1 MPMVDRV
8 ALFVTCLGDTL
19 FPQVGQATVAV
30 LERLGVTVD
39 FPREQTCCGQLHV
52 NAGYAR
58 EGLALARRFVEV
70 FDGYDVVVTPSGSCA
85 AHVRTSYPELLGDL
99 TGGVPQRVVELSELL
114 SREGHE
120 DLGATWP
127 GRVTYHPTCHSL
139 RLLGLGDAST
149 RLLRAVA
156 GLELVELSEAD
167 VCCGFGGTFAVKNA
181 DVSSAM
187 LADKIAAIEVS
198 GADAVCAC
206 DSSCLMHIGG
216 GLEKRGSRVRAVHL
230 AEILASVA

>member
-1 MPMVDRV
+1 MVDRV

-30 LERLGVTVD
+30 LERLGVAVD
-39 FPREQTCCGQLHV
+39 FPREQTCCGQMHV
-52 NAGYAR
+52 NAGYAP
-58 EGLALARRFVEV
+58 EGLSLARRFVEV
-70 FDGYDVVVTPSGSCA
+70 FDGWDVIVTPSGSCA
-85 AHVRTSYPELLGDL
+85 AHVRMHYPELLGDDAR
-99 TGGVPQRVVELSELL
+99 GVPERVVELSELL
-114 SREGHE
+114 AREGQE
-120 DLGATWP
+120 NLGASWP

-139 RLLGLGDAST
+139 RLLGLGDAPT
-149 RLLRAVA
+149 RLLRGVA

-187 LADKIAAIEVS
+187 LADKIAAVEAS
-198 GADAVCAC
+198 GADVVCAC

-230 AEILASVA
+230 AEILARVS